1 MKDMKLIMETWRK
14 FEDASKN
21 KETHVFLFENKKPVK
36 TNFNVLLEQYDNK
49 QLTEDQLVKL
59 WEDSFNYEYEQ
70 LLKEIDWEKEAEMTA
85 DPDYKPPQERGGVMD
100 KIGDFVL
107 MKSIQLTEMA
117 KRGVEVAAKLGKAL
131 LSAVGRFKE
140 SHPLLFKFV
149 SVIVLSAAMFALMAA
164 LNSPEAQAAIA
175 PPGDLAVDTA
185 LPTTKAGAISDN
197 AYEVLRGL
205 VHESDASLPTRTEAM
220 ALIDKAQ
227 QAKEAVDLS
236 QLNQEGSKFA
246 AEQLRYLDGLW
257 SLAKGEGEQSTE
269 AKELILKL
277 YEIGKDV
284 TYKIAGK
291 PTR

>member
-14 FEDASKN
+14 FEDTAKD
-21 KETHVFLFENKKPVK
+21 KETHVFLFENNEPIK
-36 TNFNVLLEQYDNK
+36 TNFNVLLEQYDSK

-70 LLKEIDWEKEAEMTA
+70 LLKEVDWEKEAELTA
-85 DPDYKPPQERGGVMD
+85 DPDYKPPQERGGVME
-100 KIGDFVL
+100 KVGDFVL
-107 MKSIQLTEMA
+107 KKAIQLTEMA

-140 SHPLLFKFV
+140 SYPLLFKFV

-164 LNSPEAQAAIA
+164 LSPDAQAAIA
-175 PPGDLAVDTA
+175 PPELAPGVEPA
-185 LPTTKAGAISDN
+185 LPTTKAGAISDK

-205 VHESDASLPTRTEAM
+205 VHDSDASMPTRTEAM

-236 QLNQEGSKFA
+236 KLNQEGSKFA
-246 AEQLRYLDGLW
+246 AKQLRYLDALW
-257 SLAKGEGEQSTE
+257 NF
-269 AKELILKL
+269 AKEGDTQAQLRLMEL
-277 YEIGKDV
+277 YEIGKDIV
-284 TYKIAGK
+284 YKIGGK

>member
-1 MKDMKLIMETWRK
+1 MKLIMETWRK

>member
-1 MKDMKLIMETWRK
+1 
-14 FEDASKN
+14 
-21 KETHVFLFENKKPVK
+21 
-36 TNFNVLLEQYDNK
+36 
-49 QLTEDQLVKL
+49 
-59 WEDSFNYEYEQ
+59 
-70 LLKEIDWEKEAEMTA
+70 
-85 DPDYKPPQERGGVMD
+85 MD
-100 KIGDFVL
+100 KVGDFVL

-117 KRGVEVAAKLGKAL
+117 KRGVEVTAKLGKAL

-149 SVIVLSAAMFALMAA
+149 SVVVLSAAMFALMAA

-257 SLAKGEGEQSTE
+257 SLAKSEGEESTS

-284 TYKIAGK
+284 TYKISGR

>member
-14 FEDASKN
+14 FEDTAKD
-21 KETHVFLFENKKPVK
+21 KETHVFLFENKKPIK
-36 TNFNVLLEQYDNK
+36 TSFNVLLEQYDKK

-140 SHPLLFKFV
+140 SHPLLFKFA

-175 PPGDLAVDTA
+175 PPELAPGVDPA

-257 SLAKGEGEQSTE
+257 SV
-269 AKELILKL
+269 AKEGDTQAKEQILKL
-277 YEIGKDV
+277 YEIGKEV
-284 TYKIAGK
+284 TYKIGGK